1 MKFLAFVVVK
11 SKFVGMYPLSLYTLK
26 FEFSG
31 EVLRRGH
38 LYLLKVISLC
48 VAIKKLLHAFQLL
61 SLSLSEIVFVS

>member
-26 FEFSG
+26 FEFRG
-31 EVLRRGH
+31 EARRGH

-48 VAIKKLLHAFQLL
+48 VVIKKLLHAFQLL
-61 SLSLSEIVFVS
+61 SLALSEIVFVS